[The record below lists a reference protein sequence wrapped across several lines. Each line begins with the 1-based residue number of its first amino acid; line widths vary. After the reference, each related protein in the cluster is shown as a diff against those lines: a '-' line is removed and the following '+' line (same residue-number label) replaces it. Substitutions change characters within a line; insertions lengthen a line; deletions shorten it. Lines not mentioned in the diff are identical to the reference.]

1 MIGKVT
7 SNGFFDQMH
16 RVRKAMSTQMKVTI
30 LIAVGFTVVF
40 LAVGTFIDRQFREVV
55 YSNPIMRV
63 KQPFDYNQAN
73 LTNSGENVIS
83 NDYLK
88 NEKVFLPKENRVYI
102 KYFNQS
108 WYMFYKRGNMVSY
121 QNIGVE
127 HDMVERFSSRLLL
140 IMGTSEVLLL
150 LMAFILARANMI
162 PITRALKQQRR
173 FVADAAHEFKTPMT
187 VIQNKLETML
197 EHPND
202 SVMDQVENVANSL
215 TEVRHLNKLTA
226 DMLKL
231 AQADAEVVMFDFK
244 PTDLVEVIKDVSEI
258 LEIQFNEKKQTLKI
272 EIPTKLIIDGDAQR
286 LRQLILNLV
295 ENAHKYTEENTT
307 ITIQLKKLRNTAR
320 IKIIDNGEGISA
332 EDKKHLF
339 DRFYRVDKSRSRA
352 SGGHG
357 LGLSIVQW
365 IVEGHGGKINVE
377 DSVPH
382 GTTFE
387 ITLPLRHKKQPD
399 K

>member
-1 MIGKVT
+1 MIDKVT
-7 SNGFFDQMH
+7 NNGFFNRMH
-16 RVRKAMSTQMKVTI
+16 RLRKAMSTQMKVTI

-40 LAVGTFIDRQFREVV
+40 GAVGSFIGRQFREVV

-63 KQPFDYNQAN
+63 KQPFDSNQAN
-73 LTNSGENVIS
+73 LLNSGENVIS
-83 NDYLK
+83 NSYLHGQ
-88 NEKVFLPKENRVYI
+88 KVFLPKENRVYI

-108 WYMFYKRGNMVSY
+108 WYMFYKRGTMVSY

-150 LMAFILARANMI
+150 LMAFILARTNMI

-231 AQADAEVVMFDFK
+231 AQADAEVTMFDFK
-244 PTDLVEVIKDVSEI
+244 PTDLVGIIKEVSEI
-258 LEIQFNEKKQTLKI
+258 LEIQFKEKNQNLNF
-272 EIPTKLIIDGDAQR
+272 EMPEELIIDGDGQR

-295 ENAHKYTEENTT
+295 DNAHKYTDENTT
-307 ITIQLKKLRNTAR
+307 ITIQLKKLRSTAR
-320 IKIIDNGEGISA
+320 IKIIDNGEGIST

-377 DSVPH
+377 DTIPH
-382 GTTFE
+382 GTTFD
-387 ITLPLRHKKQPD
+387 IALPLRHKKQPD

>member
-1 MIGKVT
+1 MIDKVT
-7 SNGFFDQMH
+7 NNGFFNRMH
-16 RVRKAMSTQMKVTI
+16 RLRKAMSTQMKVTI

-40 LAVGTFIDRQFREVV
+40 GAVGSFIGRQFREVV

-63 KQPFDYNQAN
+63 KQPFDSNQAN
-73 LTNSGENVIS
+73 LLNSGENVIS
-83 NDYLK
+83 NSYLHGQ
-88 NEKVFLPKENRVYI
+88 KVFLPKENRVYI

-108 WYMFYKRGNMVSY
+108 WYMFYKRGTMVSY

-150 LMAFILARANMI
+150 LMAFILARTNMI

-231 AQADAEVVMFDFK
+231 AQADAEVTMFDFK
-244 PTDLVEVIKDVSEI
+244 PTDLVGIIKEVSEI
-258 LEIQFNEKKQTLKI
+258 LEIQFKEKRQNLNF
-272 EIPTKLIIDGDAQR
+272 EMPDELIIDGDGQR

-295 ENAHKYTEENTT
+295 DNAHKYTEENTT

-320 IKIIDNGEGISA
+320 IKIIDNGEGISP

-377 DSVPH
+377 DTIPH
-382 GTTFE
+382 GTTFD
-387 ITLPLRHKKQPD
+387 IVLPLRHKKQPD

>member
-1 MIGKVT
+1 MIDKIT
-7 SNGFFDQMH
+7 NNSFFNRIHQ
-16 RVRKAMSTQMKVTI
+16 VRKAMSTQMKVTI
-30 LIAVGFTVVF
+30 LMAVGFTIVF
-40 LAVGTFIDRQFREVV
+40 GAVGTFIDRQFREVV

-63 KQPFDYNQAN
+63 KQPFDTNQAN
-73 LTNSGENVIS
+73 LLNNGENVVS
-83 NDYLK
+83 NTYLK
-88 NEKVFLPKENRVYI
+88 SEKLFIPKEDRVYI
-102 KYFNQS
+102 KYFNQG
-108 WYMFYKRGNMVSY
+108 WYMFYKHGTMVSY
-121 QNIGVE
+121 QNISIE

-162 PITRALKQQRR
+162 PITRALRQQRR

-197 EHPND
+197 EYPND

-231 AQADAEVVMFDFK
+231 AQADAEVVMFDFQ
-244 PTDLVEVIKDVSEI
+244 PTDLVKISKEVSEI
-258 LEIQFNEKKQTLKI
+258 LEVQFTEKQQILNL
-272 EIPTKLIIDGDAQR
+272 EMPDELIIEGDAQR

-295 ENAHKYTEENTT
+295 DNAHKYTDSKTV
-307 ITIQLKKLRNTAR
+307 ITVQLRKLRNIAR
-320 IKIIDNGEGISA
+320 IKIIDNGEGIST

-365 IVEGHGGKINVE
+365 IVEGHGGKISVE
-377 DSVPH
+377 DTVPH
-382 GTTFE
+382 GTT
-387 ITLPLRHKKQPD
+387 IDIVLPLRHRKQPD

>member
-1 MIGKVT
+1 MIDKIT
-7 SNGFFDQMH
+7 NNGFFNRIHQ
-16 RVRKAMSTQMKVTI
+16 VRKAMSTQMKVTI
-30 LIAVGFTVVF
+30 LMAVGFTIVF
-40 LAVGTFIDRQFREVV
+40 GAVGTFIDRQFREVV

-63 KQPFDYNQAN
+63 KQPFDTNQAN
-73 LTNSGENVIS
+73 LLNNGENVVS
-83 NDYLK
+83 NTYLK
-88 NEKVFLPKENRVYI
+88 SEKLFIPKEDRVYI
-102 KYFNQS
+102 KYFNQG
-108 WYMFYKRGNMVSY
+108 WYMFYKHGTMVSY
-121 QNIGVE
+121 QNISIE

-162 PITRALKQQRR
+162 PITRALRQQRR

-231 AQADAEVVMFDFK
+231 AQADAEVVMFDFQ
-244 PTDLVEVIKDVSEI
+244 PTDLVKISKEVSEI
-258 LEIQFNEKKQTLKI
+258 LEVQFNEKQQILNL
-272 EIPTKLIIDGDAQR
+272 EMPDELIIEGDAQR

-295 ENAHKYTEENTT
+295 DNAHKYTDSKTV
-307 ITIQLKKLRNTAR
+307 ITVQLRKLRNIAR
-320 IKIIDNGEGISA
+320 IKIIDNGEGIST

-365 IVEGHGGKINVE
+365 IVEGHGGKISVE
-377 DSVPH
+377 DTVPH
-382 GTTFE
+382 GTTFD
-387 ITLPLRHKKQPD
+387 IVLPLRHRKQPD